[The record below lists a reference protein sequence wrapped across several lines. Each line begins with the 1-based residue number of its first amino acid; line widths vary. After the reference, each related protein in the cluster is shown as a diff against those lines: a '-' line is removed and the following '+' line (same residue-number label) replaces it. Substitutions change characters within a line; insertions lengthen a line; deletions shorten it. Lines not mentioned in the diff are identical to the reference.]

1 MKKTILVVLMVLMIS
16 TFCLAEI
23 EPEGIF
29 SIGGTLWEATY
40 IFPPKDCGYT
50 RELGFYRWGV
60 YREIGPGGLGRV
72 PHSFYVDLGIANFF
86 MAAKFEIRA

>member
-1 MKKTILVVLMVLMIS
+1 MRRIILVVLMVVIVA
-16 TFCLAEI
+16 TPCLAEI

-29 SIGGTLWEATY
+29 CIGDTLWEATY

-86 MAAKFEIRA
+86 MAAEFEIRA